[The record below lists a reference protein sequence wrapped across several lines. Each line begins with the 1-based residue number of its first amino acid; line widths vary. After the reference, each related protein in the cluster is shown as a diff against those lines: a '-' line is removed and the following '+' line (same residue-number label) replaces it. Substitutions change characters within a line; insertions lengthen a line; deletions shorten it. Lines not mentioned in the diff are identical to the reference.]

1 MNTVTTAPHQTALEQ
16 FGIESHWLNP
26 VPTRHTLL
34 VVYAHPDDESF
45 GNAGTITRYTTTGT
59 AVHYAC
65 ATRGECGTVD
75 PKFLDGYAD
84 VGQLRTAEQMCAAE
98 ALGLSGV
105 HFLGYRDS
113 GMTGSSDNE
122 DPNAFV
128 QAPFGQAVGQVVAAI
143 RALQP
148 QVVVTFGPYGGY
160 GHPDHIMAHKVT
172 QAAFH
177 LAGDATAYAEQ
188 AEAGLVPWQPTKLYY
203 PTFTNRFLKIALAF
217 MRLRG
222 QDPRKVG
229 QNADID
235 LVEALAQITPITTA
249 IYSGPMLARKEQ
261 AVACHASQLGGG
273 PAFLRR
279 IPRIVRQLNSTEYF
293 TRIEPPWEPQRT
305 LERDLFGRID
315 P

>member
-1 MNTVTTAPHQTALEQ
+1 MNIATPPHNAALNH
-16 FGIESHWLNP
+16 FGIESHWLK
-26 VPTRHTLL
+26 PTPARHTLL

-45 GNAGTITRYTTTGT
+45 GNAGTITRYTATGT
-59 AVHYAC
+59 AVHYVC

-75 PKFLDGYAD
+75 SKFLDGYAN
-84 VGQLRTAEQMCAAE
+84 VGELRTAEQLCAAE

-113 GMTGSSDNE
+113 GMTGSADNE
-122 DPNAFV
+122 HPNAFIK
-128 QAPFGQAVGQVVAAI
+128 APFGQVVGQVVAAI
-143 RALQP
+143 RTLQP
-148 QVVVTFGPYGGY
+148 QVVLTFGPYGGY
-160 GHPDHIMAHKVT
+160 GHPDHIMSHKT
-172 QAAFH
+172 ALAAFQ
-177 LAGDATAYAEQ
+177 LAGDPTAYAEQ
-188 AEAGLVPWQPTKLYY
+188 AEVGLAPWQPTKLYY

-229 QNADID
+229 TNKDID

-249 IYSGPMLARKEQ
+249 IYSGPTLARKEQ

-273 PAFLRR
+273 PGWIRR
-279 IPRIVRQLNSTEYF
+279 VPRLVRQLNSTEYF
-293 TRIEPPWEPQRT
+293 TRIVPPWEPQRA